1 MSACL
6 VSVGS
11 REDVGASAILAR
23 YVLLVHQPEP
33 ACLSLYVA
41 RAGAD
46 ASRGGVV
53 GLGSHPSLTFCLG
66 TRRRFAIAPVMPT
79 VKKPKCAAPDSNVCK
94 ECLITFPSENM
105 KFSGASDK
113 DEGAP
118 AGAKDSKCKVCYPY
132 EGRVKGRAGCGGLGL
147 TDKQVQI
154 STLVAISGTVILRVL
169 IGPISDGIGIRTA
182 FSVLL
187 ILSSIP
193 GFLLAASTGYAAIV
207 VFRFLVGFAGA
218 SFVLTQL
225 WTTMMFDLNV
235 VGIAN
240 ATSAGWGNLGGGI
253 SQMLN
258 SAVFASC
265 KANGMKND
273 TAWRITCA
281 WSPAV
286 IFVLGVL
293 VFFFTDD
300 SPYGNFKE
308 LKRRKEASAAAKA
321 DAEAAELEALK
332 TGGEPGSIA
341 AKSLLEAA
349 SSWQTWILHLCYMFS
364 FGVELIVNGNI
375 VSYFVTTF
383 GMTQGEAGM
392 IGSIFGFLNIFA
404 RSLGGFMSDRLNTRM
419 GPTGRLWALFIQ
431 TLLMGTAL
439 ISFSS
444 LTRDDT
450 GIGLMVLNLVIWG
463 TLTSMTEG
471 GCFAVVPYVLPSAI
485 GGVAGIVGAG
495 GNAGAMLGNALMVVL
510 RGRTKASRMC
520 AFCGLGWGAAASSM
534 VIPCL
539 WIPGIGSMFRRVA
552 QEQGQSPQTSQQDDK
567 MQAQAVLVHPSA
579 IPGPT
584 PSFIAADLNNAS
596 MMGELRA
603 VSAMQ
608 QQQTRLM
615 QEQTAAIQQQNAVL
629 LQQSARLASIES
641 ELSPRTQGAGQGY

>member
-1 MSACL
+1 
-6 VSVGS
+6 
-11 REDVGASAILAR
+11 
-23 YVLLVHQPEP
+23 
-33 ACLSLYVA
+33 
-41 RAGAD
+41 
-46 ASRGGVV
+46 
-53 GLGSHPSLTFCLG
+53 
-66 TRRRFAIAPVMPT
+66 
-79 VKKPKCAAPDSNVCK
+79 
-94 ECLITFPSENM
+94 
-105 KFSGASDK
+105 
-113 DEGAP
+113 
-118 AGAKDSKCKVCYPY
+118 
-132 EGRVKGRAGCGGLGL
+132 
-147 TDKQVQI
+147 
-154 STLVAISGTVILRVL
+154 
-169 IGPISDGIGIRTA
+169 
-182 FSVLL
+182 
-187 ILSSIP
+187 
-193 GFLLAASTGYAAIV
+193 
-207 VFRFLVGFAGA
+207 
-218 SFVLTQL
+218 
-225 WTTMMFDLNV
+225 
-235 VGIAN
+235 
-240 ATSAGWGNLGGGI
+240 
-253 SQMLN
+253 MLN

-450 GIGLMVLNLVIWG
+450 RGVKAWHALSAHYDGLPFHVSAPSSQSSSSCGSSSSGRSVSSG
-463 TLTSMTEG
+463 RSS
-471 GCFAVVPYVLPSAI
+471 ASSSPPDPVVSRDSVRGESR
-485 GGVAGIVGAG
+485 VALFQPRRAAWDSEIEPEEKLFCRREPQNRAAHG
-495 GNAGAMLGNALMVVL
+495 
-510 RGRTKASRMC
+510 RGRAPPRIDVMGAS
-520 AFCGLGWGAAASSM
+520 
-534 VIPCL
+534 
-539 WIPGIGSMFRRVA
+539 
-552 QEQGQSPQTSQQDDK
+552 
-567 MQAQAVLVHPSA
+567 
-579 IPGPT
+579 
-584 PSFIAADLNNAS
+584 
-596 MMGELRA
+596 
-603 VSAMQ
+603 
-608 QQQTRLM
+608 
-615 QEQTAAIQQQNAVL
+615 
-629 LQQSARLASIES
+629 
-641 ELSPRTQGAGQGY
+641 